1 MPEPRQ
7 YTAGE
12 KAKLAALVAR
22 AGVAMG
28 RNGKGLSSVDR
39 AIERLQA
46 EACAREAE
54 QDRRRAEADAQKAA
68 AKTAR
73 RADRRFW

>member
-12 KAKLAALVAR
+12 KARLAALVAR

-28 RNGKGLSSVDR
+28 RGRSMTAVDR
-39 AIERLQA
+39 AIE
-46 EACAREAE
+46 
-54 QDRRRAEADAQKAA
+54 
-68 AKTAR
+68 
-73 RADRRFW
+73 

>member
-12 KAKLAALVAR
+12 KARLAALVAR

-28 RNGKGLSSVDR
+28 RGRSMTAVEKVK
-39 AIERLQA
+39 A

-54 QDRRRAEADAQKAA
+54 QDRRKAEADAKRQAEKI
-68 AKTAR
+68 AR

>member
-12 KAKLAALVAR
+12 KARLAALVAR

-28 RNGKGLSSVDR
+28 RGRSMTAVDR
-39 AIERLQA
+39 AIEKLKA

-54 QDRRRAEADAQKAA
+54 QDRRRAEADAKKQAEKI
-68 AKTAR
+68 AR